1 MPRLQ
6 SYRDPGWFS
15 ESEAW
20 NRYCAAIN
28 RGASDV
34 VIQRYRDRYERV
46 VAARA
51 RFRDEQRKWAEWP
64 RANPVAIVLAPPRLV
79 TSTAIAKMSL
89 HGMVALWLTA
99 ISMLSASLPMLA
111 VGGIVAPLLIYIWWR
126 VTGATIRVAAQFDEH
141 PIPPARVLSEGPR

>member
-1 MPRLQ
+1 MPRLHG
-6 SYRDPGWFS
+6 YRDPGWRE
-15 ESEAW
+15 ESKDW
-20 NRYCAAIN
+20 DRYCAAIN

-34 VIQRYRDRYERV
+34 VIHRYRDRYERV
-46 VAARA
+46 IKDRE
-51 RFRDEQRKWAEWP
+51 RHHDEERKWKEEW
-64 RANPVAIVLAPPRLV
+64 NQPVAIVLAPPRRV

-99 ISMLSASLPMLA
+99 ISMLLTSLPMLA